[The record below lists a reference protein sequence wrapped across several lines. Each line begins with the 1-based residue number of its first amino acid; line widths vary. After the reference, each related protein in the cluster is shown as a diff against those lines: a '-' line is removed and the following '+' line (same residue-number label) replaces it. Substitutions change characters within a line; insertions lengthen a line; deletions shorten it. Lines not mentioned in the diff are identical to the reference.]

1 MVPPYKP
8 LLIWVK
14 HFPTYLIYEI
24 KRAHNWLLV
33 WLFTYLCYF
42 FSQILNI
49 LYLNG
54 ADFGECALQ
63 YNNTGITLNMS
74 LNPKMFINELRTTTS
89 STDSSK
95 PSSWRSWG
103 SVMKR
108 KDSSMLYKL
117 YNYYGTTK
125 HDWVLISNLLE
136 NNKILPLPRSVIC
149 TCVRITMPCEPR
161 LRIKR
166 SESLLQLKQLLLS
179 GCTWDRC

>member
-1 MVPPYKP
+1 MAFC
-8 LLIWVK
+8 I
-14 HFPTYLIYEI
+14 F
-24 KRAHNWLLV
+24 
-33 WLFTYLCYF
+33 LCYF

-49 LYLNG
+49 LYLNC

-74 LNPKMFINELRTTTS
+74 LNPKMFISELHTTSS

-103 SVMKR
+103 SVMKG
-108 KDSSMLYKL
+108 KNSSMLYML
-117 YNYYGTTK
+117 YNYYGTIK

-136 NNKILPLPRSVIC
+136 NYKILPLPRSVIC
-149 TCVRITMPCEPR
+149 TCVRITMLCEPR

-179 GCTWDRC
+179 GSTWDPC